1 MRRTRSLRWASPAR
15 RLDWLTDRSTPVT
28 QPANHS
34 RIGAHA
40 APTLYFVSDYEWQVQ
55 LAAKGMAERDNRPMP
70 ESVTTPEEF
79 YQIMAAAAL
88 DAIGFR
94 ALVERVARA
103 ERNLE
108 MTFDALREADAKAE
122 SARHRKMTDEAD
134 SSESSIAS
142 ILRGASTTH
151 GPERIRTHH
160 PLASPLPTDPE
171 RRDTV
176 GKPRRL
182 SAVPPPVNRSAGT
195 RPFAQS
201 RQSSNRT
208 AQGSPRVMAKLRALV
223 ARRRTGVT
231 A

>member
-1 MRRTRSLRWASPAR
+1 MRTSSACITSLWRTRVTGCVSSLRRWDAPAL
-15 RLDWLTDRSTPVT
+15 LDWVTDRPIPVT

-34 RIGAHA
+34 RLARKLPLHFA
-40 APTLYFVSDYEWQVQ
+40 FVSDYEWQVQ

-134 SSESSIAS
+134 SSESSLLPFYEGRA
-142 ILRGASTTH
+142 RPTG
-151 GPERIRTHH
+151 ER
-160 PLASPLPTDPE
+160 E
-171 RRDTV
+171 
-176 GKPRRL
+176 
-182 SAVPPPVNRSAGT
+182 
-195 RPFAQS
+195 
-201 RQSSNRT
+201 
-208 AQGSPRVMAKLRALV
+208 
-223 ARRRTGVT
+223 
-231 A
+231 